1 MSAIFEAE
9 FRDLEYKRGSED
21 RLAKASTCKLV
32 LLAIADHANDDG
44 EAYPG
49 LKRLHIKTALS
60 KQGLID
66 TIEALKFNGLLSV
79 GDKLSRLNTNHY
91 TINIRSLPAISRD
104 LPDTVQPLDQ
114 SSHFTADGQATLP
127 GAVKPLD
134 HNHHLTIIKPP
145 AEEAPKTIKR
155 GDAVDG
161 MIEMS
166 QMPGIKSII
175 RKDAMESLI
184 ATRLGIQPTRRG
196 WKDFLEF
203 VDNRQ
208 QKDGQMLTTFLDW
221 LTMQPKFDVS
231 YWPPDKMRE
240 NWNRA
245 FIETSNYTII
255 VESDGGFYG

>member
-1 MSAIFEAE
+1 VKLTEFLTDVGRPVAYYPSLRKVIGSTNATIFLCQFIYWTGKEASGGGWIFKTSE
-9 FRDLEYKRGSED
+9 DVESEIGLSYDEQVTARKVLLKAELIQEKYKR
-21 RLAKASTCKLV
+21 
-32 LLAIADHANDDG
+32 
-44 EAYPG
+44 
-49 LKRLHIKTALS
+49 
-60 KQGLID
+60 
-66 TIEALKFNGLLSV
+66 
-79 GDKLSRLNTNHY
+79 
-91 TINIRSLPAISRD
+91 
-104 LPDTVQPLDQ
+104 
-114 SSHFTADGQATLP
+114 
-127 GAVKPLD
+127 LD
-134 HNHHLTIIKPP
+134 HQMFFKVNMQNLDERWNKMRVSGIPETGNAVFGKQALPNSLIGNTETTTETTT
-145 AEEAPKTIKR
+145 AEETPKTIKR

-245 FIETSNYTII
+245 FIETSNSAII